1 MLCLV
6 LIHSQNAD
14 KRVFGVPL
22 VLYLQRNGQ
31 TIPTAIQTAFKWLK
45 LNALDQVSRVHSTR
59 EYIQLIQLH
68 IHCNDYKKIDFFPQV
83 GLFRKSGVKSR
94 IAKLKEMIEDSQ
106 GDVMETYD
114 LQQAYDVADVLKQ
127 YFREL
132 PDTLLTAK
140 MSDTFIAIFQRK
152 SNDNTFG
159 IGYFLQTR

>member
-1 MLCLV
+1 M
-6 LIHSQNAD
+6 
-14 KRVFGVPL
+14 
-22 VLYLQRNGQ
+22 
-31 TIPTAIQTAFKWLK
+31 
-45 LNALDQVSRVHSTR
+45 
-59 EYIQLIQLH
+59 
-68 IHCNDYKKIDFFPQV
+68 QV

-127 YFREL
+127 YFRDL

-152 SNDNTFG
+152 SNDTVFRLCRSFEQIFPYLINISVIQF
-159 IGYFLQTR
+159 TR